1 MVLIR
6 QSQLKQII
14 SEIIATELRRLSV
27 LNESQESESI
37 KGATLLYM
45 KRTGKS
51 KEEADKF
58 IRIDLRATFPPLRDK
73 KIGKFILGVTR
84 MYLDGQLRDATTIA
98 NLNSTLKYVGDPT
111 HINEYDRNLNG
122 MSAQDLIERFAPA
135 RMQDMEKDKAELGK
149 TQYTAKN
156 EYKVVRIDSFEQA
169 RQYGKYNNWCLAQ
182 PSGEDMFDTY
192 TSDGVNQLYI
202 ILRDGFENEPRK
214 VGPNAPYD
222 SYGLSMMTVIVDP
235 YGQMTQSTTR
245 WNHENGS
252 SDSAFTPK
260 TMSEVIG
267 RNFYEVFKPNTK
279 FKDALEDALGR
290 LRNAEDANDM
300 FDSVGDEQDGMR
312 FVELMRKW
320 NYLTKDNR
328 ILMSQWVDYAN
339 DFHEGFGNIFIKGK
353 GWNYINAKGEIISKT
368 WVDNPSDFHN
378 GFARVNV
385 DGKGYNFINTKG
397 EIISETWFNGVG
409 DFRDG
414 FARVYVKGKGYNFIN
429 TKGEFLSETWFD
441 NAYDFHDGFGLIFI
455 EGKGWN
461 YINAKGELISK
472 TWFNYAYRFHDGFG
486 HIYIKEKGYN
496 YINTKGEIISKNWFD
511 GASDFQ
517 DGFGLISIKEK
528 GYNYINTKGEIISKN
543 WFDYARDFYDG
554 FAIVNVDGKGYN
566 FINTKGELI
575 SKIWFDYVYAFYEG
589 ISRVYVKEKGYNFI
603 NANGEFLSRSWF
615 NGGGDFHE
623 GFGAIIVNGKGWNF
637 INTKGD
643 FLSEIWFD
651 YVSSFKNGFAYVK
664 KNGKTY
670 DIDRNGTLYDYNKK
684 IPVTLNEEAIKEIV
698 RKVLM
703 ESLDKRVMNFLRR

>member
-1 MVLIR
+1 MMPAVIFLFIMIVMVLKV
-6 QSQLKQII
+6 QKMVSFTKTQLSQII
-14 SEIIATELRRLSV
+14 SEAIAAELRRKST

-37 KGATLLYM
+37 KGATFLYM

-135 RMQDMEKDKAELGK
+135 RMQDMEKDKAELSK
-149 TQYTAKN
+149 TQYRENSA
-156 EYKVVRIDSFEQA
+156 YKIVRIDSFEQA
-169 RQYGKYNNWCLAQ
+169 RQYGKYNDWCLAQ
-182 PSGEDMFDTY
+182 PNGKDMFDSY

-202 ILRDGFENEPRK
+202 ILRDGFENELRT

-245 WNHENGS
+245 WNHANGS

-279 FKDALEDALGR
+279 FRDALENAHNR
-290 LRNAEDANDM
+290 LRNGEDPIRI
-300 FDSVGDEQDGMR
+300 FDEIGEEYEGMR
-312 FVELMRKW
+312 YVELMNKM

-353 GWNYINAKGEIISKT
+353 GNNFINTKGELLSKTWFDGVGDFHDGFAIVYVEGKGDNFINANGEFLSRTWFNGASNFHEGFALVKMIGKGRNYINTKGEFLSETWFDEASDFHDGFALVYVQGKGWNYINAKGEIISKT
-368 WVDNPSDFHN
+368 WFDGAYRFH
-378 GFARVNV
+378 
-385 DGKGYNFINTKG
+385 
-397 EIISETWFNGVG
+397 
-409 DFRDG
+409 DG
-414 FARVYVKGKGYNFIN
+414 FATINVKGKGYNFIN
-429 TKGEFLSETWFD
+429 ANGELLSETWFDSVGDFHEGFGLIFIKGKGWNYINTKGEFLSKMWFD
-441 NAYDFHDGFGLIFI
+441 NGDVFHNRFARVYVK
-455 EGKGWN
+455 GKGWN

-472 TWFNYAYRFHDGFG
+472 TWF
-486 HIYIKEKGYN
+486 
-496 YINTKGEIISKNWFD
+496 D
-511 GASDFQ
+511 GASTF
-517 DGFGLISIKEK
+517 
-528 GYNYINTKGEIISKN
+528 NNT
-543 WFDYARDFYDG
+543 
-554 FAIVNVDGKGYN
+554 
-566 FINTKGELI
+566 
-575 SKIWFDYVYAFYEG
+575 
-589 ISRVYVKEKGYNFI
+589 
-603 NANGEFLSRSWF
+603 
-615 NGGGDFHE
+615 
-623 GFGAIIVNGKGWNF
+623 GFGAIKKGE
-637 INTKGD
+637 K
-643 FLSEIWFD
+643 L
-651 YVSSFKNGFAYVK
+651 YY
-664 KNGKTY
+664 
-670 DIDRNGTLYDYNKK
+670 IDRNGNVYGRRDFEEGKK
-684 IPVTLNEEAIKEIV
+684 NPVTLNEETLKEIV

-703 ESLDKRVMNFLRR
+703 ETIDKSMLKTLMKKKK